1 MDRNEKA
8 NITIGVGVTTTP
20 NRKHLLDEWLIN
32 FRKHTK
38 EPYHLHVHEDI
49 NYRGVAYSKNE
60 NLKALKDCDYIFLFD
75 DDCYPINDDWY
86 KFFIGLN
93 ENHLLYMETKI
104 HGTAT
109 MGIKMIM
116 NLVDESTMNSY
127 ENCLNGKTILMQHF
141 ENCGGVFMMLTKE
154 VVDKVGAFGNY
165 GQYGFEHAG
174 YSQRVFKA
182 GLTTHPYICA
192 NSTNKYIKALDY
204 EGKIQS
210 SVSDE
215 VKQREIDKNRIKFI
229 EEVNSNNYFV
239 NFV

>member
-1 MDRNEKA
+1 M
-8 NITIGVGVTTTP
+8 TIGIGVTTTP
-20 NRKHLLDEWLIN
+20 NRKYLLDAWLIN

-75 DDCYPINDDWY
+75 DDCYPIHDEWVN
-86 KFFIGLN
+86 FFTSSN
-93 ENHLLYMETKI
+93 EKHLLFLTESL
-104 HGTAT
+104 HGLPDYCGSNPLT
-109 MGIKMIM
+109 
-116 NLVDESTMNSY
+116 Y
-127 ENCLNGKTILMQHF
+127 R
-141 ENCGGVFMMLTKE
+141 NCGGVFMMLTKE
-154 VVDKVGAFGNY
+154 VIEKVGAFGSY
-165 GQYGFEHAG
+165 GVYGFEHCG
-174 YSQRVFKA
+174 YSQRIYKA
-182 GLTTHPYICA
+182 GLTKSPYQMLK
-192 NSTNKYIKALDY
+192 NTKKYLRALDY

-239 NFV
+239 NFT

>member
-8 NITIGVGVTTTP
+8 NITVGVGLTTTP

-75 DDCYPINDDWY
+75 DDCYPIHDEWVN
-86 KFFIGLN
+86 FFLFGIGTHVLFLN
-93 ENHLLYMETKI
+93 KSHNLMYEINGLETYR
-104 HGTAT
+104 
-109 MGIKMIM
+109 
-116 NLVDESTMNSY
+116 D
-127 ENCLNGKTILMQHF
+127 
-141 ENCGGVFMMLTKE
+141 CGGVFMMLTKE
-154 VVDKVGAFGNY
+154 VVAKVGAFGNY
-165 GQYGFEHAG
+165 SQYAFEHAG
-174 YSQRVFKA
+174 YSQRIYKA
-182 GLTTHPYICA
+182 GLTNAPYQMLKG
-192 NSTNKYIKALDY
+192 TDKYLRALDY

-239 NFV
+239 NFT

>member
-8 NITIGVGVTTTP
+8 NITVGVGLTTTP

-38 EPYHLHVHEDI
+38 EPYHLHIHEDI

-75 DDCYPINDDWY
+75 DDCYPIHDEWVN
-86 KFFIGLN
+86 FFVN
-93 ENHLLYMETKI
+93 KMEVPTAHLLYLNDKLHSKI
-104 HGTAT
+104 LDGHT
-109 MGIKMIM
+109 
-116 NLVDESTMNSY
+116 
-127 ENCLNGKTILMQHF
+127 NGVYRYD
-141 ENCGGVFMMLTKE
+141 NCGGVFMALTKH
-154 VVDKVGAFGNY
+154 VVNKVGAFGDY
-165 GQYGFEHAG
+165 SQYGFEHAG
-174 YSQRVFKA
+174 YSQRVHKA
-182 GLTTHPYICA
+182 KFNYSPYLCA
-192 NSTNKYIKALDY
+192 KGTDKYLRALDY
-204 EGKIQS
+204 EDKIQS

-239 NFV
+239 NFT